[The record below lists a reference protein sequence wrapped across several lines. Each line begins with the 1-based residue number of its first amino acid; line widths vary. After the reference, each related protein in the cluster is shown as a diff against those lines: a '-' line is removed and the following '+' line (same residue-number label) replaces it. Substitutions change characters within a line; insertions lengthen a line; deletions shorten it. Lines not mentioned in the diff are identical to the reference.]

1 VPRPRS
7 ATAQLAPADT
17 KSDGL
22 AVEAHVLARLLGIK
36 LLTLEGLVL
45 VSPAAVQSAPPSPSS
60 VGARPPGRESQ
71 SRSGPARRALA
82 ANGHDPEARLA
93 GAARLLHECDDE
105 LRSLEVPPRRRRG

>member
-17 KSDGL
+17 ASGGL

-45 VSPAAVQSAPPSPSS
+45 VSPAAVQSEPGPVDSSPP
-60 VGARPPGRESQ
+60 RPRQ
-71 SRSGPARRALA
+71 ARSGSERRAIT
-82 ANGHDPEARLA
+82 ANGHDAGARLA
-93 GAARLLHECDDE
+93 GAARLIHECDDE
-105 LRSLEVPPRRRRG
+105 LRSLDVPPRPRRRA